1 MERRDGHTQT
11 RRARE
16 DAEGVGGLGMSGE
29 WIRNERRR
37 PRVAPNAARR
47 APPERS
53 DPGRWTGASPRLND
67 LADKSWPADEHEL

>member
-1 MERRDGHTQT
+1 
-11 RRARE
+11 
-16 DAEGVGGLGMSGE
+16 MSGE

>member
-16 DAEGVGGLGMSGE
+16 DAEGGRRLGMSGE